1 MFIEKVKTEGL
12 AHLSYVVGSDG
23 DAAVIDPRRDCET
36 YIDIASRNGCR
47 ISRVFETH
55 RNEDLLSGSV
65 ELAAR
70 TGATVYHGPDAAGDV
85 EYAKTVTDGDEFEIG
100 SIDLCVLE
108 TPGHTDDSLSFALY
122 DKAFG
127 EGAFAVFTG
136 DTLFVGDVGRTDFYP
151 DRAREVAG
159 LLFDSLR
166 KLESL
171 GKQAVIYPA
180 HGAGSVCGSG
190 MASRE
195 VSTIGHEKA
204 NNPRLRISDREDFI
218 AAKLAENHDR
228 PPYFEY
234 MERGNLEGAPPLPA
248 SLQPPPL
255 TPRMLSEMADD
266 GAVLVDVRSPSA
278 FLGAHLPSSLS
289 LPEAMISA
297 FAGWFLDPD
306 RPIVLIADD
315 GEQAARSFRHL
326 LRIGFDRVRGYL
338 GPNLA
343 AWAAGGGDFGTV
355 PVVDAAEVHE
365 RYKNRPENWTLLD
378 VRNPDEVRKDRI
390 EGAINVFLGEL
401 QRPRDELDPSRRY
414 TVMCASGARATIAA
428 SLLRRSG
435 IETVDLFLGSLGA
448 WKQEGL
454 DTRDAA

>member
-1 MFIEKVKTEGL
+1 MFIEKIKTEGL

-23 DAAVIDPRRDCET
+23 NAAVIDPRRDCER
-36 YIDIASRNGCR
+36 YIDIAARHGCR
-47 ISRVFETH
+47 IRRIFETH
-55 RNEDLLSGSV
+55 RNEDLLSGSA
-65 ELAAR
+65 ELAR
-70 TGATVYHGPDAAGDV
+70 RSGATVYHGPRAAGDV
-85 EYAKTVTDGDEFEIG
+85 AYAHTVTDGDEFAIG
-100 SIDLCVLE
+100 AIELRVIE

-122 DKAFG
+122 DRAFG

-151 DRAREVAG
+151 DRAGEVAG

-171 GKQAVIYPA
+171 GDQAAIFPA

-190 MASRE
+190 MAARE

-204 NNPRLRISDREDFI
+204 NNPRLRIADRDEFI
-218 AAKLAENHDR
+218 AAKLAENHER

-234 MERGNLEGAPPLPA
+234 MEKGNLDGPPPLPA

-255 TPRMLSEMADD
+255 TPEAVSDMADE
-266 GAVLVDVRSPSA
+266 ALLVDVRSPSA

-297 FAGWFLDPD
+297 FAGWFLEPHHA
-306 RPIVLIADD
+306 IVLIADD
-315 GEQAARSFRHL
+315 GEQAARSCRHL
-326 LRIGFDRVRGYL
+326 LRIGFDGVRGYL
-338 GPNLA
+338 GPDLA
-343 AWAAGGGDFGTV
+343 TWAARGGDFGTV
-355 PVVDAAEVHE
+355 PVVDAGTVHE
-365 RYKNRPENWTLLD
+365 RYRNPPEDWTLLD

-390 EGAINVFLGEL
+390 EGAVNIFLGEL
-401 QRPRDELDPSRRY
+401 RRPGDELDRSRRY

-435 IETVDLFLGSLGA
+435 FDRVDLFLGSVGA
-448 WKQEGL
+448 WKQEGFA
-454 DTRDAA
+454 TRDAA

>member
-1 MFIEKVKTEGL
+1 MFIDKVRTEGL

-36 YIDIASRNGCR
+36 YIDIAASNGCR

-55 RNEDLLSGSV
+55 RNEDLLSGSA
-65 ELAAR
+65 ELALRA
-70 TGATVYHGPDAAGDV
+70 GATVYHGPGAAADV
-85 EYAKTVTDGDEFEIG
+85 EYAKTTTDGDEFEIG
-100 SIDLCVLE
+100 SINLRVME

-122 DKAFG
+122 DKVFG

-171 GKQAVIYPA
+171 GEQTVIYPA

-204 NNPRLRISDREDFI
+204 NNPRLRIRDREDFI
-218 AAKLAENHDR
+218 AAKLAENHER

-234 MERGNLEGAPPLPA
+234 MEKGNLVGAPPLPA

-255 TPRMLSEMADD
+255 TPHTVSEMADD
-266 GAVLVDVRSPSA
+266 SVLVDVRSPSA

-289 LPEAMISA
+289 LPETMISA
-297 FAGWFLDPD
+297 FAGWFLDLE

-315 GEQAARSFRHL
+315 GEQAARSYRHL
-326 LRIGFDRVRGYL
+326 LRIGFDRVWGYL

-355 PVVDAAEVHE
+355 PVVDAAEVHK
-365 RYKNRPENWTLLD
+365 RYRNSPENWTLLD

-390 EGAINVFLGEL
+390 EGAINVKLGEL
-401 QRPRDELDPSRRY
+401 RQPSKELDRSRRY

-435 IETVDLFLGSLGA
+435 FETVDLFLGSLGA
-448 WKQEGL
+448 WKQEGF